1 MMSGKRVLTHDVITT
16 SFFLPNVLK
25 GLFAWCYFEVR
36 KKDKNYV
43 LKTCIKSEGQNKHWK
58 INKSVGDGI
67 IILAQHI
74 DRDLCS
80 L

>member
-43 LKTCIKSEGQNKHWK
+43 LKTCIKSEGQNKH
-58 INKSVGDGI
+58 
-67 IILAQHI
+67 
-74 DRDLCS
+74 
-80 L
+80 